1 MHFRRIE
8 SDLREQLVIPCWRWV
23 IPYRS
28 ENDEVDQNLIPLFN
42 DTRDYC
48 RFRDFQ
54 SEKTG
59 NCFRDSERETDKKSL
74 WPPKRRDTH
83 GFPKKTRLHIQSRV
97 ELEQHKNEA
106 KKRYKLSTHTLD
118 SQKSCSSLISS
129 EVFTPSVP
137 FNTLIRVRRDFSF
150 FRSDCSVVFGP
161 VLRKCFEETSVL

>member
-59 NCFRDSERETDKKSL
+59 NCFRDSERDWQEVSL
-74 WPPKRRDTH
+74 ATEEERHARIPEENKTTH
-83 GFPKKTRLHIQSRV
+83 TVQSRTRATQ
-97 ELEQHKNEA
+97 ERGKE
-106 KKRYKLSTHTLD
+106 
-118 SQKSCSSLISS
+118 
-129 EVFTPSVP
+129 EV
-137 FNTLIRVRRDFSF
+137 
-150 FRSDCSVVFGP
+150 
-161 VLRKCFEETSVL
+161 